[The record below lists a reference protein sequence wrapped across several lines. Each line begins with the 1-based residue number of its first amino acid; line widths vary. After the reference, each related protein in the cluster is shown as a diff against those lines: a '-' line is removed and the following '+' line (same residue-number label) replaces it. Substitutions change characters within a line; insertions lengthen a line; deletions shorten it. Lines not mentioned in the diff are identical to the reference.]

1 MLQEFMHYQAMP
13 AKKPPKA
20 SAEYRVAFARRL
32 EAARVAAGYE
42 TMRDFSKVLGVAEAT
57 YRRWE
62 AAETEPN
69 IFHLQRISRL
79 TGVSLDILISGE
91 RRTLIAS

>member
-1 MLQEFMHYQAMP
+1 MP
-13 AKKPPKA
+13 AKRPPKA

-42 TMRDFSKVLGVAEAT
+42 TMRDFAKILGVAEAT

-69 IFHLQRISRL
+69 LFHLQRISKL
-79 TGVSLDILISGE
+79 TNVSLDTLISGE
-91 RRTLIAS
+91 RRTLLAS

>member
-1 MLQEFMHYQAMP
+1 MP
-13 AKKPPKA
+13 AKRPPKP

-42 TMRDFSKVLGVAEAT
+42 TMREFSKEIGVAEAT

-69 IFHLQRISRL
+69 IFYLQKISKL
-79 TGVSLDILISGE
+79 TRVSLDTLVSGE
-91 RRTLIAS
+91 RRTLLAS

>member
-1 MLQEFMHYQAMP
+1 MQQEVRHHGGMP
-13 AKKPPKA
+13 AKLPPKS

-32 EAARVAAGYE
+32 EAARIAAGYE
-42 TMRDFSKVLGVAEAT
+42 TMRDFSKQLDVAEAT

-69 IFHLQRISRL
+69 LYHLQKISKL
-79 TGVSLDILISGE
+79 TAVSLDTLISGE
-91 RRTLIAS
+91 RRTLLAS